1 MDNLSIDQRKKN
13 MRNIRSKNT
22 KPEILLRIAIHKLG
36 IRYRIH
42 EKDIVGKPDICIK
55 KYKLAIFVD
64 SDFWHGRLY
73 LNGTSKPK
81 TNELYWISK
90 LERNIQRDK
99 FVNETLLSKGWHVL
113 RYWESDI
120 KKNVNEIASNIQVF
134 INSLKNKNKVS
145 FAN

>member
-1 MDNLSIDQRKKN
+1 MDNLSIDQRKRN

-22 KPEILLRIAIHKLG
+22 KPEILLRNTIHKLG

-42 EKDIVGKPDICIK
+42 VKSIFGNPDICIK

-73 LNGTSKPK
+73 LNGISKPK
-81 TNELYWISK
+81 TNESYWVSK

-99 FVNETLLSKGWHVL
+99 LVNKTLLSKGWHVL

-120 KKNVNEIASNIQVF
+120 KRNVNEIALSIQVF
-134 INSLKNKNKVS
+134 INSQKNKGL